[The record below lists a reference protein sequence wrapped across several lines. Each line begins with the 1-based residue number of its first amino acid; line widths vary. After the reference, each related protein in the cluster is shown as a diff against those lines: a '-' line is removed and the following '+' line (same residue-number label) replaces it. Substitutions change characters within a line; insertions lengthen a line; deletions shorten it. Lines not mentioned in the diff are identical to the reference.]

1 MSENQVI
8 KFSYWW
14 EVHVQHFPVTQNNN
28 YCNSSPNMNSCTLN
42 IIIIILIN
50 P

>member
-28 YCNSSPNMNSCTLN
+28 CNLSPNMNSCTLN